1 MDKQYFTWHFS
12 GIFTG
17 VTQGL
22 SLHPGSG
29 TSCLPPLLLGGKGI
43 LKTIFF
49 FCFLKCNSRF
59 EIPTKVRM

>member
-17 VTQGL
+17 VTHGL

-29 TSCLPPLLLGGKGI
+29 TSCSPPLLLGGKGI
-43 LKTIFF
+43 LKTTFF
-49 FCFLKCNSRF
+49 FLFS
-59 EIPTKVRM
+59 KV